1 MEKTDKTTK
10 IEFLNF
16 KLFLLLATLRRK
28 KASEFSPFAFL
39 CDSPCFR
46 DGYGF
51 PTLCNGDDKTAK
63 SE

>member
-28 KASEFSPFAFL
+28 KSS
-39 CDSPCFR
+39 
-46 DGYGF
+46 
-51 PTLCNGDDKTAK
+51 
-63 SE
+63 